1 MVFGIEY
8 LANTTEVS
16 RAMMTGST
24 IYLKSAVAGL
34 IAVMFALVAA
44 VGAAIVSVIVMS
56 RRASEDTSIGW
67 DPVSFARDPVPWIVM
82 ALVFAAGFWWRYHRL
97 ATR

>member
-1 MVFGIEY
+1 
-8 LANTTEVS
+8 
-16 RAMMTGST
+16 MMTGST

-34 IAVMFALVAA
+34 IAVMVALVAA

-67 DPVSFARDPVPWIVM
+67 DPVAFARDPVPWVVM
-82 ALVFAAGFWWRYHRL
+82 SLVFVVGFWWKYRRL
-97 ATR
+97 IAR